1 MPFVL
6 KNKDLF
12 VLKPC
17 VSKCGFGILQGCH
30 TAENV
35 WKKGV
40 KAALGGDFIIQEFI
54 PLVTAHFPVHGKVR
68 EEEKR
73 YLHSG
78 IYVFGGKFSGFFG
91 RTCKDPL
98 LTLRHGE
105 RMLAILWKR

>member
-1 MPFVL
+1 M
-6 KNKDLF
+6 
-12 VLKPC
+12 
-17 VSKCGFGILQGCH
+17 
-30 TAENV
+30 
-35 WKKGV
+35 
-40 KAALGGDFIIQEFI
+40 KAALGDDFIIQEFI